1 MKKLQLFVAF
11 WRNFFIGDNPLI
23 AYMTMWSLA
32 FVFSMSHYSMP
43 LWPLLPVC
51 VSFIIVASP
60 HLKHPATTKFNNF
73 LILLSCM
80 VSIVIIPLILFR
92 LVSSD
97 LTPLNISR
105 ILLTFLPVL
114 IAAGALTPLY
124 KRFPVFTH
132 IIAMFTSIYLV
143 YNIPW

>member
-1 MKKLQLFVAF
+1 MKRLRLFVAF

-23 AYMTMWSLA
+23 AYLTMWSLA

-51 VSFIIVASP
+51 ISFIIVASP
-60 HLKHPATTKFNNF
+60 HLRHPDPTKFNSF
-73 LILLSCM
+73 FILLGCM
-80 VSIVIIPLILFR
+80 TTIVIIPLILFR
-92 LVSSD
+92 IASSD

-105 ILLTFLPVL
+105 ILLTFLPV
-114 IAAGALTPLY
+114 IVAAGILTPFY

-132 IIAMFTSIYLV
+132 ILAIFTSIYLV
-143 YNIPW
+143 YSIPW